1 MALKSMNINDVNIDQ
16 RNIADRAVDAIADGF
31 YSYGYVTDASTDERI
46 WEAVLEALELAQLT
60 RLS

>member
-1 MALKSMNINDVNIDQ
+1 MNINEINIDQ

-31 YSYGYVTDASTDERI
+31 YKYGYVTDASTDERI
-46 WEAVLEALELAQLT
+46 WDAVLEALEFAQLT